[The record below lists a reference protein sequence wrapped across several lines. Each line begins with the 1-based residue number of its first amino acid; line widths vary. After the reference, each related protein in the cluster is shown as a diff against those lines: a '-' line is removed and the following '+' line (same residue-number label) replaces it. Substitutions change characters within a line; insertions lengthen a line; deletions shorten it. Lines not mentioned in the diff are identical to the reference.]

1 MGSRSLERGAEALE
15 KLQGNPKNDKTSQV
29 KLVQLDITDDESIK
43 KLAQHEELQSLDVL
57 LNNAGVNG
65 E

>member
-1 MGSRSLERGAEALE
+1 MALE
-15 KLQGNPKNDKTSQV
+15 KLQGNPNNDDKTSQV
-29 KLVQLDITDDESIK
+29 KLVQLDIADDESIK
-43 KLAQHEELQSLDVL
+43 KLAQHEDLQSPDVL